1 MSRKQNTKSV
11 LEYRP
16 TKMLGKTLIG
26 EPNVGHTQTFI
37 SIGCFDTER
46 EALNCKK
53 YAQTKFFN
61 AMLSTLKVTQDNA
74 MRTFQNIPLQDFT
87 ENSDIDWDAPLREI
101 DRALYRKYALS
112 DEEIFWIEQQ
122 FMRGEKNVAERSKDE
137 LFDFE
142 FPEKYTIGTCKSL
155 GIYNWA
161 DSAIFDFWANGI
173 FGLWEEDVRHQKLL
187 LTRLAYDYKERDLN
201 AEIEEFRNDPHDV
214 MFGNELEN
222 Q

>member
-11 LEYRP
+11 HGYRP

-101 DRALYRKYALS
+101 
-112 DEEIFWIEQQ
+112 
-122 FMRGEKNVAERSKDE
+122 AEHSIVNMPYLMKR
-137 LFDFE
+137 
-142 FPEKYTIGTCKSL
+142 Y
-155 GIYNWA
+155 
-161 DSAIFDFWANGI
+161 
-173 FGLWEEDVRHQKLL
+173 FGLSNSLCVVRRTLQNAQKTNCSILNSRRN
-187 LTRLAYDYKERDLN
+187 TR
-201 AEIEEFRNDPHDV
+201 
-214 MFGNELEN
+214 
-222 Q
+222 